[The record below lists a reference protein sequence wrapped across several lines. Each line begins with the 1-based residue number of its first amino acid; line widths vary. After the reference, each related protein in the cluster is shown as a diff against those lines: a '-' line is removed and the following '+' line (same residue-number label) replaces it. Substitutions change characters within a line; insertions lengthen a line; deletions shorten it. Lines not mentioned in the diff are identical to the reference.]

1 MKNCKNMSMLLSA
14 SIDGELSSAEEGMV
28 KNHLKEC
35 GACNKEYRKL
45 KELDSLFVKTSVP
58 DLPPFFETRLLSR
71 IREEE
76 AGMSILDEIGF
87 LNRKAIAACFSV
99 ILLVGGV
106 YLSGIFLPGNSSDLN
121 AVEGY
126 LTEKILS
133 EGEKSV
139 IMDKNISE
147 NSMVSFAVYRD

>member
-1 MKNCKNMSMLLSA
+1 MKNCKKISMLLSA
-14 SIDGELSSAEEGMV
+14 SIDGELNSAEETTV

-35 GACNKEYRKL
+35 GVCSQEYRNFK
-45 KELDSLFVKTSVP
+45 KLDSLLVKTRVP
-58 DLPPFFETRLLSR
+58 DQPPFFETRLLNR

-76 AGMSILDEIGF
+76 ASMSILDEIGY

-99 ILLVGGV
+99 ILLVGGI
-106 YLSGIFLPGNSSDLN
+106 YLSGMFFPGNNGDLN
-121 AVEGY
+121 TVESY